1 MTTNPTP
8 ESKPMVTFF
17 DAVKMAFRRYA
28 VFRGRSTRAEYW
40 WWVLFTTL
48 VSIGCSAIDGLLGS
62 FNGWDSYGLFEG
74 IFALATLLPGLAVT
88 ARRLHDI
95 GRTGWW
101 QLAWY
106 ALPIIAWII
115 IAGLFFIAI
124 AIVSSISG
132 DIDAWDFDS
141 KDFVGGI
148 AAFITAIIAFV
159 IGLLVTLAVIV
170 WAIVW
175 MVRQGQSG
183 PNRFGPDPRA
193 LDAPEVLEA
202 A

>member
-17 DAVKMAFRRYA
+17 DAVKMAFRKYA

-62 FNGWDSYGLFEG
+62 FDGWDSYGLFEG

-106 ALPIIAWII
+106 AIPFVVWIATFVLFV
-115 IAGLFFIAI
+115 IALAAAFSVTPGL
-124 AIVSSISG
+124 
-132 DIDAWDFDS
+132 DMTTWNFDS
-141 KDFVGGI
+141 DDVGWPVVAAIIMSGI
-148 AAFITAIIAFV
+148 ALA
-159 IGLLVTLAVIV
+159 VTLAVIV

-175 MVRQGQSG
+175 MVRQGESG

-193 LDAPEVLEA
+193 LDASELLEA